1 MYKMAFCNLRCRRL
15 FICLPLMV
23 VLCSTTGGR
32 DHNSSPSPSEHQRMV
47 ALNKASERFLA
58 LIFEDYSDNSTRR
71 ISASRFNDILKE
83 LNLGEVTSAEDKP
96 NENHTHEHRPVKR
109 PSLQNSRRK
118 GPSNDAQN
126 SQDFQDRE
134 QRKVHENR
142 HEQRKQRV
150 STKQFYYSYCL
161 KSLLILSL
169 YYDYGFIKTTG
180 KFSGFWFV
188 FSPSDRSVNPINKN
202 VPVLSCGDVDPNTG
216 YCQLPL

>member
-1 MYKMAFCNLRCRRL
+1 MT
-15 FICLPLMV
+15 
-23 VLCSTTGGR
+23 SGR
-32 DHNSSPSPSEHQRMV
+32 DHNNSPSPSEHKRTV
-47 ALNKASERFLA
+47 ALNKATERFLA

-83 LNLGEVTSAEDKP
+83 LNLGEVTLAEQSTEDKP
-96 NENHTHEHRPVKR
+96 NEYHTHEHRPVKQ
-109 PSLQNSRRK
+109 PSLRNSRRK
-118 GPSNDAQN
+118 GPSKDAQN
-126 SQDFQDRE
+126 SQNFQDRE

-180 KFSGFWFV
+180 KFTGFWFV

-202 VPVLSCGDVDPNTG
+202 VPVWSSLGRC
-216 YCQLPL
+216 

>member
-1 MYKMAFCNLRCRRL
+1 MAFYNLRCRRL
-15 FICLPLMV
+15 FIYLPLML
-23 VLCSTTGGR
+23 VLCSMTSGR
-32 DHNSSPSPSEHQRMV
+32 DHNNSPSPSEHKRTV
-47 ALNKASERFLA
+47 ALNKATERFLA

-83 LNLGEVTSAEDKP
+83 LNLGEVTSAEQSTEDKP
-96 NENHTHEHRPVKR
+96 NEYHTHEHRPVKQ
-109 PSLQNSRRK
+109 PSLRNSRRK
-118 GPSNDAQN
+118 GPSKDAQN
-126 SQDFQDRE
+126 SQNFQDRE

-202 VPVLSCGDVDPNTG
+202 VPVWSSLGRCRS
-216 YCQLPL
+216 